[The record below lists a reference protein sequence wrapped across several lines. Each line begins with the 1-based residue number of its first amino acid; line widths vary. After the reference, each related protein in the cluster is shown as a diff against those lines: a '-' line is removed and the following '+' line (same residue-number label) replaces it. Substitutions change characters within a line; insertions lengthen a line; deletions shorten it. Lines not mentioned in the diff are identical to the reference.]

1 MTPSADQVPVGF
13 SVPPFRRRI
22 TREMAITHAS
32 PMKNFHT
39 VLEDA
44 QALGYPDIVI
54 AGPMFTCFF
63 SEMLTRCFGE
73 AWLTGG
79 DLRFKLV
86 KPVFA
91 GETVAARATV
101 TAHEAEPERAD
112 AVGSGAIQVH
122 LDVWCE
128 REDDGVT
135 TSTGSALVR
144 LPG

>member
-1 MTPSADQVPVGF
+1 MTPRSDQVPVGF
-13 SVPPFRRRI
+13 EVPAFRRCI
-22 TREMAITHAS
+22 AREMAITHAS

-44 QALGYPDIVI
+44 RALGYPDIVV

-73 AWLTGG
+73 AWFTGG
-79 DLRFKLV
+79 DLQFKLV

-101 TAHEAEPERAD
+101 TGHEPD
-112 AVGSGAIQVH
+112 PDSGGGAVVVV

-128 REDDGVT
+128 REEDGAR
-135 TSTGSALVR
+135 TSTGTARVR
-144 LPG
+144 LRR